1 MYPPPSLSLSVPP
14 LSLDTADKAEASL
27 MLHSISE
34 LREHQPEEKSGAYSA
49 GGQGNLCQT

>member
-1 MYPPPSLSLSVPP
+1 MYPPLSLPPPPP

-34 LREHQPEEKSGAYSA
+34 LREHQPEEKSGVYSA